1 MAKNYLSGMKSASQ
15 KLEKAQNKY
24 ASFAGEVA
32 KLPYQ
37 LQDEYRKA
45 QDPALSQKIN
55 ESQQNVLGGAIAGLD
70 KYKDISDPTQRR
82 ALAEKYQSG
91 LSIDYTNLTDERT
104 RREGVY
110 NDYIQKWT
118 GLYGAEAAKRQAEVS
133 AMESAWSRDMNLAQ
147 AKQSQA
153 NYESDAA
160 ESRRRWDY
168 EQAHKGGSGGG
179 SVAGGD
185 DSYLSYAKDMLESSV
200 EMNGGKGYHSDVYTK
215 LLINAPNAKTR
226 EAIKEYFSGG
236 LDAGGKEKLNI
247 KNQSYVDP
255 NKEEKSRL
263 EIEKLR
269 MNNQKTL
276 LEIERGW

>member
-1 MAKNYLSGMKSASQ
+1 
-15 KLEKAQNKY
+15 
-24 ASFAGEVA
+24 
-32 KLPYQ
+32 
-37 LQDEYRKA
+37 
-45 QDPALSQKIN
+45 
-55 ESQQNVLGGAIAGLD
+55 
-70 KYKDISDPTQRR
+70 
-82 ALAEKYQSG
+82 
-91 LSIDYTNLTDERT
+91 
-104 RREGVY
+104 
-110 NDYIQKWT
+110 
-118 GLYGAEAAKRQAEVS
+118 
-133 AMESAWSRDMNLAQ
+133 
-147 AKQSQA
+147 
-153 NYESDAA
+153 
-160 ESRRRWDY
+160 
-168 EQAHKGGSGGG
+168 
-179 SVAGGD
+179 
-185 DSYLSYAKDMLESSV
+185 MLESSV